1 MINNRVPQKMKAA
14 DRKDRK

>member
-14 DRKDRK
+14 DRKDRE